1 MDEAKIREK
10 VVQIMADVIGV
21 DAGTI
26 DDESSPDT
34 VEAWDSLKHM
44 NLVLSVEEVFEIQFT
59 DNQIVEMLSVRA
71 IIEAVLEL
79 TA

>member
-1 MDEAKIREK
+1 MDEARIREK

-44 NLVLSVEEVFEIQFT
+44 NVVLSVEEVFEIQFT

-71 IIEAVLEL
+71 IIEAVLQL